1 MMRVWK
7 MYTGLFLCVLFLVT
21 GCSIERT
28 DEQKIQDLDFVIV
41 EESQMPEDLRKLIE
55 EKKQEEFKLVF
66 DTEKDKYIV
75 VGYGRQKTNG
85 YSISVEELYVTN
97 NAVHMNTNL
106 IGPSKG
112 EAISEVESFPY
123 IVVKTE
129 YLDKSVVFE

>member
-1 MMRVWK
+1 MKEWK
-7 MYTGLFLCVLFLVT
+7 MYTGLFLCVLLLLN
-21 GCSIERT
+21 GCSVERT
-28 DEQKIQDLDFVIV
+28 DEQKIKDLDFVIV
-41 EESQMPEDLRKLIE
+41 EESQVPEGLMTLIE

-75 VGYGRQKTNG
+75 VGYGRQETNG
-85 YSISVEELYVTN
+85 YSISVEELYVTS
-97 NAVHMNTNL
+97 NAVYINTNL

-129 YLDKSVVFE
+129 YLDKSVVFK

>member
-1 MMRVWK
+1 
-7 MYTGLFLCVLFLVT
+7 MYTGFFLCILLLAA
-21 GCSIERT
+21 GCSVERT
-28 DEQKIQDLDFVIV
+28 DEQKIKDLDFVIV
-41 EESQMPEDLRKLIE
+41 EESQMPEGLMTLIE
-55 EKKQEEFKLVF
+55 EKKQEAFKLVF

-85 YSISVEELYVTN
+85 YSISVEELYITS
-97 NAVHMNTNL
+97 NAVYINTNL

>member
-1 MMRVWK
+1 MRIWK
-7 MYTGLFLCVLFLVT
+7 MYTGFFLCILLLAA
-21 GCSIERT
+21 GCSVERT
-28 DEQKIQDLDFVIV
+28 DEQKIKDLDFVIV
-41 EESQMPEDLRKLIE
+41 EESQMPEGLMTLIE
-55 EKKQEEFKLVF
+55 EKKQEAFKLVF

-85 YSISVEELYVTN
+85 YSISVEELYITS
-97 NAVHMNTNL
+97 NAVYINTNL